1 VTGGATI
8 TASFTV
14 RNTGRVT
21 GADVPQLYLTSLAG
35 TQELR
40 LIGWDKVQL
49 APGESRRVTLT
60 ADRRLL
66 ARFDEKAH
74 AWRIPTGRYEVA
86 LGSSAADLGAR
97 AEVTLPAA
105 SFKP

>member
-1 VTGGATI
+1 M
-8 TASFTV
+8 
-14 RNTGRVT
+14 RNTSRVT
-21 GADVPQLYLTSLAG
+21 GADVPQLYLISLAG
-35 TQELR
+35 TQQLR
-40 LIGWDKVQL
+40 LIGWDKLQL

-74 AWRIPTGRYEVA
+74 AWRIPAGRYEVA
-86 LGSSAADLGAR
+86 LGTSAADLGAR
-97 AEVTLPAA
+97 AEVTLQAA